1 MKYTNIN
8 DNKIIEE
15 KENKSLF
22 FLYKTFFGRLVLKL
36 LTCKWISK
44 IVGIFFNSIFSKFM
58 INRYVKKYNID
69 LDLFEKDKYKSFND
83 FFTRKLKTININST
97 DSDFISTA
105 ESKIL
110 AYKINKSLIV
120 NVKNSKYTIDELIKD
135 TELANQYAGG
145 LCIVYRLQPNNYH
158 RYIFTDNGTQKKLK
172 TIKGKLHTVNPISF
186 EHYKVFSE
194 NTREVSLLYTKNFG
208 NIIQIEVGALCVGKI
223 SNNNNITFNK
233 YDEKGYFEFGGSTI
247 IQLIEP
253 NKINLNKKIL
263 NNTKNNIET
272 LVEIG
277 QIIGNKI

>member
-83 FFTRKLKTININST
+83 FFTRKLKIINSNT
-97 DSDFISTA
+97 ADSDFISTA

-110 AYKINKSLIV
+110 AYKINKDLIF

-145 LCIVYRLQPNNYH
+145 LCIIYRLQPNNYH
-158 RYIFTDNGTQKKLK
+158 RYIFIDNGTQRNLK

-223 SNNNNITFNK
+223 SNNNKITFNK
-233 YDEKGYFEFGGSTI
+233 SDEKGYFEFGGSTI